1 MIPRSAHF
9 EINTDASLVDPDWD
23 EFVAEHEER
32 FGLAIHHLKS
42 VVTGRRY
49 DNPAVKLRV
58 GPHGFYLQ
66 SRRFPAAFFGGTD
79 LPETSFVSEEEA
91 RALAWEASALYR
103 SGEARSLTCI
113 YDDEDPPSV
122 FFGYRLDGEE
132 RYEMGGLANGL
143 PLHLR
148 VMIDAETPVEALGAR
163 SGAVVYQRTRDGRH
177 LVLRRRGAHAPF
189 HPVAPVRD

>member
-1 MIPRSAHF
+1 MITDGTEF
-9 EINTDASLVDPDWD
+9 EINTDASLVDPDW
-23 EFVAEHEER
+23 EAFVAEHEDR

-42 VVTGRRY
+42 VVKGSRY
-49 DNPAVKLRV
+49 DNRAVKLRI
-58 GPHGFYLQ
+58 GPRGFYLQ

-79 LPETSFVSEEEA
+79 LPDTEFVSEEEA

-113 YDDEDPPSV
+113 YDDDDPPSV
-122 FFGYRLDGEE
+122 FFGYRLGDVE
-132 RYEMGGLANGL
+132 RYEMGALESGL

-148 VMIDAETPVEALGAR
+148 VMVDADAGVELVGAPT
-163 SGAVVYQRTRDGRH
+163 GTVVYQRTRDGRH
-177 LVLRRRGAHAPF
+177 LVLRRKGSHTPF